1 MTDENQETKV
11 EFMSWWPIL
20 VAFAVGIALGTVIKI
35 DEKLLG
41 GRLNAEEIID
51 EWLFGAP
58 DS

>member
-11 EFMSWWPIL
+11 DFMSWWPIL
-20 VAFAVGIALGTVIKI
+20 VAFAVGIALGTVIRI

-41 GRLNAEEIID
+41 GRLNAEEIING
-51 EWLFGAP
+51 WVHGAP

>member
-20 VAFAVGIALGTVIKI
+20 VAFAVGIALGTVIKM